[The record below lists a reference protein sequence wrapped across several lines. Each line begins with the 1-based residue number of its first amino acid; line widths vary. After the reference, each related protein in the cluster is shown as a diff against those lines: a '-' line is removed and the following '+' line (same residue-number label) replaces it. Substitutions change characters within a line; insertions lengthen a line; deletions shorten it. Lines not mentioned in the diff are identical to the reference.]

1 MPQDSQSPRKDETQC
16 WTSPHDLTTFAW
28 PTFFWVSYFSSKCV
42 IRFYFVYK
50 LDVKLAP
57 NSYYTFPSS
66 SITKNFFRGFKVMKL
81 CNLFLCF
88 FFWYVFKLS
97 SLLYFY
103 YSRRIFRN
111 QSNIY
116 VFFAKKL
123 HHRCLAVLQIRL
135 CTLRLFIPSKQ
146 KWNDFLFAKHS
157 ILAKI
162 NNKFWKF
169 VEIGIW
175 KYDDINIYYSI
186 ETFFF
191 NILRRD
197 QVLFS
202 S

>member
-111 QSNIY
+111 QSNIC
-116 VFFAKKL
+116 FFLQKSFIIDVWLCCRYGSVLSVYSFLQNKNEMIS
-123 HHRCLAVLQIRL
+123 CLRN
-135 CTLRLFIPSKQ
+135 TPS
-146 KWNDFLFAKHS
+146 
-157 ILAKI
+157 
-162 NNKFWKF
+162 
-169 VEIGIW
+169 
-175 KYDDINIYYSI
+175 
-186 ETFFF
+186 
-191 NILRRD
+191 
-197 QVLFS
+197 
-202 S
+202 